1 MSWGLGRREKR
12 KKDCP
17 PVQFCAQSVQSGL
30 LESRMAQG
38 LGSEAQRRLFEQIR
52 QAVPLVDAAIGK
64 IIRLVGDFE
73 LECSNRQ
80 AQVWMKISF
89 CCPSGEECWRLWER
103 CAQRLLFSD
112 KLGAEQIECG
122 EAVWQKDWGGVVLP
136 VKLCCKFLIS
146 GSTGEASQP
155 MPEQVRVVRKGV

>member
-1 MSWGLGRREKR
+1 MQPLGM
-12 KKDCP
+12 
-17 PVQFCAQSVQSGL
+17 QSFYGEEDQP
-30 LESRMAQG
+30 
-38 LGSEAQRRLFEQIR
+38 LG
-52 QAVPLVDAAIGK
+52 
-64 IIRLVGDFE
+64 
-73 LECSNRQ
+73 RQ

-146 GSTGEASQP
+146 GSTGEASRP
-155 MPEQVRVVRKGV
+155 IPEQVRVVRKGV